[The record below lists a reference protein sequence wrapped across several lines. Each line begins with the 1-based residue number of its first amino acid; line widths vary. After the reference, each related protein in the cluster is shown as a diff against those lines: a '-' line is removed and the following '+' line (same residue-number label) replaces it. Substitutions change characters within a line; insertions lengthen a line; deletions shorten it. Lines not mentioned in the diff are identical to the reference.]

1 MAATLADTAPTSRP
15 PSPSTRLLVRLLAVA
30 FAVALVSVAGLSLL
44 AALGRQTTEET
55 RSFGDVVVR
64 RVDAR
69 AAGTVRIL
77 PAHSVEVGLRGR
89 QSWSFA
95 APRTSEELRGDTL
108 VLAGTCRTVG
118 LCRVDYDLW
127 VPPCA
132 VVSAQSTAGD
142 LEVSGLGAGAQ
153 LESSAGDVRLSGGA
167 GDVELRSSAGSVV
180 VAEHAGGRVEA
191 ESSAGEVRLSF
202 TVAPDWVLA
211 ESSAGDVLVEVPVDA
226 GPCRVAASSATG
238 DTNGAVDRDPAAA
251 RSIDARSSAGDVRVR
266 YR

>member
-30 FAVALVSVAGLSLL
+30 FAVALVSVAVLSLL
-44 AALGRQTTEET
+44 AALGRQTSEET
-55 RSFGDVVVR
+55 RSFGDVAVR

-77 PAHSVEVGLRGR
+77 PAPSAEVTLRRR

-108 VLAGTCRTVG
+108 VLAGSCRPVG

-127 VPPCA
+127 VPPGA
-132 VVSAQSTAGD
+132 VVSAHSTAGD
-142 LEVSGLGAGAQ
+142 LEVSGLGAGAR
-153 LESSAGDVRLSGGA
+153 LESSAGDVRLTGGA

-180 VAEHAGGRVEA
+180 LAEHGGGRVEA
-191 ESSAGEVRLSF
+191 ESSASDVRLSF
-202 TVAPDWVLA
+202 AVAPDRVLA
-211 ESSAGDVLVEVPVDA
+211 ESSAGDVLVEVPVDS
-226 GPCRVAASSATG
+226 GRYRVAASSAIG
-238 DTNGAVDRDPAAA
+238 DADVAVDRDPAAA
-251 RSIDARSSAGDVRVR
+251 RSIDAQSNAGDVRVR